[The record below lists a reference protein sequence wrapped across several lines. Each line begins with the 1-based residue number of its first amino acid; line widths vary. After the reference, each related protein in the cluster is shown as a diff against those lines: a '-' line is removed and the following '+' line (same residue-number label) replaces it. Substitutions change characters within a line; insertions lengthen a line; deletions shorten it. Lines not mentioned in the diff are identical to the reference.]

1 MRFAGKIGFV
11 NTVQDSEDDSI
22 WTTQTVERMVYGDI
36 LRDTRNN
43 DKSSYLNDNFT
54 ISNQFSIVADDYTY
68 HNLQYIK
75 YVNYLGTKWRV
86 TSVDALPRPRLVLSV
101 NGVYNDPNDQ
111 TYSGVDAT

>member
-11 NTVQDSEDDSI
+11 RTVQNNDDSI
-22 WTTQTVERMVYGDI
+22 WTTETTEKLVYGDI

-101 NGVYNDPNDQ
+101 NGVYNDVADQ
-111 TYSGVDAT
+111 TYSGVDTT

>member
-11 NTVQDSEDDSI
+11 RTVQDENDDSI
-22 WTTQTVERMVYGDI
+22 WTTETTEKLVYGDI

-75 YVNYLGTKWRV
+75 YVNYLGVKWRV

-101 NGVYNDPNDQ
+101 NGVYNDVADQ
-111 TYSGVDAT
+111 TYSGVDGT

>member
-11 NTVQDSEDDSI
+11 ITVQNDDI
-22 WTTQTVERMVYGDI
+22 WTTQTTEKLVYGDI

-43 DKSSYLNDNFT
+43 EKSSYLNDNFT
-54 ISNQFSIVADDYTY
+54 ITNQFSIVADDYTY

-75 YVNYLGTKWRV
+75 YVEYLGVKWRV

-101 NGVYNDPNDQ
+101 NGVYNDTADQ
-111 TYSGVDAT
+111 TYSGVDTT